1 MIRSLLRGSR
11 RGGLFLFIGNTV
23 LCQCMKANFYEVK
36 HFAGMCA
43 RTRITIQKERILYG
57 K

>member
-36 HFAGMCA
+36 HSAGMCA